1 MLGPLTKVFR
11 VSIALRY
18 VSQAWRTSKVVFVPK
33 HDENGHVKAKDF
45 RPTSLVSFLLKTSLV
60 DRFMKNGPLI
70 KHTLAASQY
79 AYREGGSTE
88 TALHHLV
95 SKVEVQLKA
104 KGYAIGSFLDIEG
117 AFDSTSTEAIKQAM
131 IRHLVPEVLVD
142 SVENMVAD
150 RNLTV
155 SKGDITTEGKPD
167 KDCHKR

>member
-11 VSIALRY
+11 ASIALRY
-18 VSQAWRTSKVVFVPK
+18 VSQAWRTPKVVFVPK
-33 HDENGHVKAKDF
+33 PDENGHVKAKDF
-45 RPTSLVSFLLKTSLV
+45 RLISLISFLLKTSLV

-79 AYREGGSTE
+79 VYREGGSTE

-95 SKVEVQLKA
+95 SKMEVQLKA

-131 IRHLVPEVLVD
+131 IRHEVPEVLVD
-142 SVENMVAD
+142 FSREH
-150 RNLTV
+150 V
-155 SKGDITTEGKPD
+155 SRQEL
-167 KDCHKR
+167 DCQSGGYNHRRQT